1 MTTMTQ
7 NQTLADSQ
15 TTPSTVAEPL
25 YLHLAITDPEV
36 LAAVSEYPNGPA
48 RTEFVANCLKV
59 GVLSLRAARG
69 GVDGGEIRAAGDHL
83 IDQLTE
89 RLTGYRTLLEENLAN
104 SLSHYFDPASGVF
117 NTRVENLV
125 KDDGELFRVINGQ
138 ITAVQQGLA
147 TTMERFVGENS
158 AFLSLL
164 DPSES
169 NRLLAAMRETVG
181 SVLENEKTVILGQ
194 FSLDNPESALSRL
207 VRELNAAHG
216 NLTNALGTQINDVVG
231 EFSLDKPDSALSRLV
246 GRVEAA
252 QRSISQEFS
261 LDNDGSALRRLR
273 DEMQG
278 QLQALTQAQSSF
290 HSEVVG
296 LLSAMNAR
304 KEAEA
309 RSTTHGAVFE
319 EAVGNQLRLL
329 GVPAGDIVEDTGAT
343 TGQIRNCKVGDHV
356 VTLSPDS
363 AAAGARIVVEA
374 KESAS
379 YSLKSTLDEADEARR
394 NRSAGICLFV
404 HSSRTAPA
412 GLEPLARYG
421 NDVVV
426 VWNPEDA
433 SSDMVFKAGY
443 LTAKALSLRAAQRSG
458 AEAAS
463 FQRIDKAIEVVRK
476 QLNGFDELKTTGE
489 TIQNSAGKV
498 LERVRIMKTEL
509 ERQVEILAD
518 QVGGL
523 KDVADSEG
531 TASVQ

>member
-1 MTTMTQ
+1 M
-7 NQTLADSQ
+7 NENSTLAESQ
-15 TTPSTVAEPL
+15 STTLGVAEPL
-25 YLHLAITDPEV
+25 YLHIVVSDPDV
-36 LAAVSEYPNGPA
+36 LAAVSEYSGQA

-69 GVDGGEIRAAGDHL
+69 VVDGGEIRAAGDQL
-83 IDQLTE
+83 IASLTE

-125 KDDGELFRVINGQ
+125 RDDGDLFRVISGQ
-138 ITAVQQGLA
+138 VTAVQQGLA

-158 AFLSLL
+158 AFLALL

-181 SVLENEKTVILGQ
+181 GVLESEKTVILGQ

-207 VRELNAAHG
+207 VRELNASHG
-216 NLTNALGTQINDVVG
+216 NLTTALGTQINDVVS
-231 EFSLDKPDSALSRLV
+231 EFSLDRPDSALSRLV

-252 QRSISQEFS
+252 QHSISQEFS

-273 DEMQG
+273 DEMHG
-278 QLQALTQAQSSF
+278 QLQTLTQAQINF

-296 LLSAMNAR
+296 ILSAMNAR
-304 KEAEA
+304 KVAEA

-329 GVPAGDIVEDTGAT
+329 GVPAGDIIEDTGAT

-363 AAAGARIVVEA
+363 VAAGARIVVEA

-379 YSLKSTLDEADEARR
+379 YSLKSTLEEADEARR

-404 HSSRTAPA
+404 HSSKTAPA
-412 GLEPLARYG
+412 GLEPLAKYG
-421 NDVVV
+421 NDVVIS
-426 VWNPEDA
+426 WNPDDPG
-433 SSDMVFKAGY
+433 SDMIFKAGY
-443 LTAKALSLRAAQRSG
+443 LTAKALSIRAAQHSG

-463 FQRIDKAIEVVRK
+463 FQKIDKSIEVVRK
-476 QLNGFDELKTTGE
+476 QLSGFDELKVSGE
-489 TIQNSAGKV
+489 TIQNSAGKM
-498 LERVRIMKTEL
+498 LERVRIMRTEL
-509 ERQVEILAD
+509 ERQVEVLAD
-518 QVGGL
+518 QISGL
-523 KDVADSEG
+523 KDASESEVA
-531 TASVQ
+531 V

>member
-1 MTTMTQ
+1 MNQQVTT
-7 NQTLADSQ
+7 NDE
-15 TTPSTVAEPL
+15 TVSAVSEPL
-25 YLHLAITDPEV
+25 YLHLAVTDPEV
-36 LAAVSEYPNGPA
+36 VAAVGEIPNGPA
-48 RTEFVANCLKV
+48 RTEFVTTCLKV

-69 GVDGGEIRAAGDHL
+69 VVDGGEIRAAGDHL

-89 RLTGYRTLLEENLAN
+89 RLTGYRTVLEENLAN
-104 SLSHYFDPASGVF
+104 SLAHYFDPASGVF

-138 ITAVQQGLA
+138 VSAVQQGLSL
-147 TTMERFVGENS
+147 TMEKFVGENS

-169 NRLLAAMRETVG
+169 NRLLLAMRETVG
-181 SVLENEKTVILGQ
+181 GVLEAEKSVILGQ

-207 VRELNAAHG
+207 VRELNTTHG
-216 NLTNALGTQINDVVG
+216 NLTTALGTQINDVVA

-252 QRSISQEFS
+252 QRSISMEFS

-273 DEMQG
+273 DEMHG
-278 QLQALTQAQSSF
+278 QLQTLAQAQNSF

-304 KEAEA
+304 KDAEA

-319 EAVGNQLRLL
+319 ESVGSQLRML
-329 GVPAGDIVEDTGAT
+329 GVPAGDIIDDCGTT
-343 TGQIRNCKVGDHV
+343 TGLIRNSKVGDYIV
-356 VTLSPDS
+356 ELPPES

-379 YSLKSTLDEADEARR
+379 YSLKSTLEEADEARR

-412 GLEPLARYG
+412 GLEPLAKYG
-421 NDVVV
+421 NDVVI
-426 VWNPEDA
+426 VWDQEDPA
-433 SSDMVFKAGY
+433 SDTVFKAGY
-443 LTAKALSLRAAQRSG
+443 LIAKALSIRAAQRSS
-458 AEAAS
+458 AESAS
-463 FQRIDKAIEVVRK
+463 FQKIDKAIEVVRK

-498 LERVRIMKTEL
+498 LERVRIMKAEL
-509 ERQVEILAD
+509 ERQVEVLAD
-518 QVGGL
+518 QVAGL
-523 KDVADSEG
+523 KD
-531 TASVQ
+531 ASAIDGEHG

>member
-1 MTTMTQ
+1 MSQ
-7 NQTLADSQ
+7 EQTLDDSQ
-15 TTPSTVAEPL
+15 AAATTAAAPL

-36 LAAVSEYPNGPA
+36 LAAVAEIPNGPS
-48 RTEFVANCLKV
+48 RTEFVEQCLKV

-69 GVDGGEIRAAGDHL
+69 VVDGGEIRAAGDHL
-83 IDQLTE
+83 IGQLTE

-104 SLSHYFDPASGVF
+104 SLSHYFDPGSGVF

-147 TTMERFVGENS
+147 STMERFVGENS
-158 AFLSLL
+158 AFLELL

-169 NRLLAAMRETVG
+169 NRLLTAMRDTVG
-181 SVLENEKTVILGQ
+181 GVLESEKAVILGQ

-207 VRELNAAHG
+207 VRELHASHG
-216 NLTNALGTQINDVVG
+216 SLTNALGTQINEVVS

-273 DEMQG
+273 DEMHG
-278 QLQALTQAQSSF
+278 QLQVLTQAQSSF
-290 HSEVVG
+290 HSEIVG

-319 EAVGNQLRLL
+319 EAVGNQLRRL
-329 GVPAGDIVEDTGAT
+329 GVPAGDIIEDVGSSTGL
-343 TGQIRNCKVGDHV
+343 IRNSKVGDHLV
-356 VTLSPDS
+356 ILSPDS
-363 AAAGARIVVEA
+363 AAAGARIVIEA

-379 YSLKSTLDEADEARR
+379 YSLKSTLEEADEARR
-394 NRSAGICLFV
+394 NRQAAICLFV

-412 GLEPLARYG
+412 GLEPLAKYS
-421 NDVVV
+421 NDVVI
-426 VWNPEDA
+426 VWDAEDPA
-433 SSDMVFKAGY
+433 SDMVFKAGY
-443 LTAKALSLRAAQRSG
+443 LTAKALSMRAAQRSG

-463 FQRIDKAIEVVRK
+463 FQKIDKAIEVVRK
-476 QLNGFDELKTTGE
+476 QIDGFSELKTSGE
-489 TIQNSAGKV
+489 TIQNSAGKM
-498 LERVRIMKTEL
+498 LERVRIMRAEL
-509 ERQVEILAD
+509 ERQIEVLAD
-518 QVGGL
+518 QISGL
-523 KDVADSEG
+523 KDASEADSNC
-531 TASVQ
+531 

>member
-1 MTTMTQ
+1 M
-7 NQTLADSQ
+7 NQDQALADSQ
-15 TTPSTVAEPL
+15 TSVPSITEPL

-36 LAAVSEYPNGPA
+36 LAAVSEYPNGPL

-69 GVDGGEIRAAGDHL
+69 VVDGGEIRAAGDHL
-83 IDQLTE
+83 IDQLAE

-104 SLSHYFDPASGVF
+104 SLSHYFDPASGIF

-138 ITAVQQGLA
+138 ISAVQQGLA
-147 TTMERFVGENS
+147 STMERFVGENS

-169 NRLLAAMRETVG
+169 NRLLSAMRETVG
-181 SVLENEKTVILGQ
+181 GVLESEKTCILAQ
-194 FSLDNPESALSRL
+194 FSLDNPESALCRL
-207 VRELNAAHG
+207 VRELNASHG
-216 NLTNALGTQINDVVG
+216 NLTHALGTQINDVVA

-273 DEMQG
+273 DEMHG
-278 QLQALTQAQSSF
+278 QLQTLTQAQINF

-296 LLSAMNAR
+296 LLSSMNAR

-319 EAVGNQLRLL
+319 EAVGNQLRSL
-329 GVPAGDIVEDTGAT
+329 GGPAGDVIEDCGTT
-343 TGQIRNCKVGDHV
+343 TGLIRNSKVGDHLIV
-356 VTLSPDS
+356 LPPES

-379 YSLKSTLDEADEARR
+379 YSLKSTLEEADEARR

-404 HSSRTAPA
+404 HSARTAPA
-412 GLEPLARYG
+412 GLEPLSKYG
-421 NDVVV
+421 NDVLV
-426 VWNPEDA
+426 VWDPEDPT
-433 SSDMVFKAGY
+433 SDTVFKAGY
-443 LTAKALSLRAAQRSG
+443 LTAKALSIRAAQRSG

-463 FQRIDKAIEVVRK
+463 FQKIDKAIEVVRK
-476 QLNGFDELKTTGE
+476 QLSGFDELKTTGE

-523 KDVADSEG
+523 KDAAESEG
-531 TASVQ
+531 TPSLV